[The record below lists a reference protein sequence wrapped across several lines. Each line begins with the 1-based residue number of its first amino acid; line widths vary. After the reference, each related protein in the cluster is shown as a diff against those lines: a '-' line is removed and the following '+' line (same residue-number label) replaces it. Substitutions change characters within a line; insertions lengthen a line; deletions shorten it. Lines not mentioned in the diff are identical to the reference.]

1 MTAESTASDPELQRA
16 LASRIGSALN
26 LPYRGVQS
34 VIELFDDNATIPFIA
49 RYRKEATGNLDEVQI
64 RDIRERLDYLRELD
78 SRRATILKSIDE
90 QGKLSEALRKQIE
103 AVESRQ
109 ELEDIYL
116 PYRPRRR
123 TRAMM
128 ARERGLQELAD
139 RMRSQSA
146 ADDPQDLAARFA
158 AAHEE
163 LEDAAAALAGAR
175 DIIAE
180 ELSEDA
186 NVRAWIRKEL
196 FENANLST
204 TPAIDPESQ
213 RTKFEQYYDFQ
224 EPVATIPSHRFLAIR
239 RGEREGVLRT
249 SLQSDEE
256 RILHFL
262 ESQIGLQAST
272 TWHDDLKRA
281 CREAW
286 RRLLSPSV
294 ETDIRVELKQ
304 RADREAVDI
313 FARNLSS
320 LLMAAPLGQARVFG
334 IDPGLRTGCKLAVV
348 DETGAFVDNTTLY
361 LSGSASAR
369 EAARR
374 DLLQW
379 CARFKPNAIAIGNGT
394 AGRETEAFV
403 RETIRDTEHRAIIV
417 IMVSEAG
424 ASVYSASEVAREEFP
439 ELDLTV
445 RGAIS
450 IARRLQDPLA
460 ELVKVD
466 PRSIGVGQYQHDVQE
481 SLLARKLDEV
491 VESCVN
497 AVGVEL
503 NTASAPLLAKVAG
516 IGPTLA
522 TRIVEHRNQSG
533 AFRNR
538 SDLLKVSGLGP
549 RTFEQCAGFLRL
561 RSSTNPLDRSAVHP
575 ESYPIV
581 ERIAADLAIG
591 LDDLVGS
598 ARLAS
603 QIDVARYES
612 EGVGALT
619 LRDIIEELKK
629 PGRDPRSSF
638 EAPAFRDD
646 VRELDDLKL
655 GMVLEGVVTNV
666 TAFGAFVDVG
676 VHQDGLVHISKLADR
691 FVRDPNEVVATGD
704 RLTVKVL
711 DVDIA
716 RKRISLSARL
726 DEEPEREARSAGAP
740 RSGNERRP
748 EGGNRS
754 TKERSKGRAGDGRQQ
769 SGKKPRA
776 KTQGPQ
782 DNFNTPFADLLKKR

>member
-1 MTAESTASDPELQRA
+1 MTSESTETKASLQRA

-26 LPYRGVQS
+26 LPDRGVQS

-78 SRRATILKSIDE
+78 ARRATILKSIDE
-90 QGKLSEALRKQIE
+90 QGKLSEALRKRIE
-103 AVESRQ
+103 AVTSRQ

-128 ARERGLQELAD
+128 ARERGLQELAE
-139 RMRSQSA
+139 RMRNQSA
-146 ADDPQDLAARFA
+146 ADDPQELAARFA

-163 LEDAAAALAGAR
+163 LEDAAAAIAGAR

-186 NVRAWIRKEL
+186 NVRAWIRREL
-196 FENANLST
+196 FEHASLSA

-272 TWHDDLKRA
+272 PWHDDLKRA

-581 ERIAADLAIG
+581 ERIAADLSIG

-603 QIDVARYES
+603 QIDVAGYES

-646 VRELDDLKL
+646 VRELEDLKL

-726 DEEPEREARSAGAP
+726 DDEPERETKSAGSS

-754 TKERSKGRAGDGRQQ
+754 AKERSKGRASDGRHH
-769 SGKKPRA
+769 GTKKQRT
-776 KTQGPQ
+776 KTQGAQ

>member
-1 MTAESTASDPELQRA
+1 MTAEPTASKPELQRA

-26 LPYRGVQS
+26 LPERGVRS

-90 QGKLSEALRKQIE
+90 QGKLSEALRKKIE

-128 ARERGLQELAD
+128 ARERGLQALAD
-139 RMRSQSA
+139 QMRSQGNTDDIQAVA
-146 ADDPQDLAARFA
+146 AGFA
-158 AAHEE
+158 AAHDE

-196 FENANLST
+196 FENASLSA
-204 TPAIDPESQ
+204 TPAIDPEAQ

-256 RILHFL
+256 RILSFL
-262 ESQIGLQAST
+262 ESHVGLRADT
-272 TWHDDLKRA
+272 PWHDDLKRA

-369 EAARR
+369 EAARHE
-374 DLLQW
+374 LLQW

-439 ELDLTV
+439 DLDLTV

-575 ESYPIV
+575 ESYPVV

-598 ARLAS
+598 SRLAS
-603 QIDVARYES
+603 QIDISRYEN

-629 PGRDPRSSF
+629 PGRDPRSTF

-646 VRELDDLKL
+646 VREIEDLKL

-726 DEEPEREARSAGAP
+726 DEEPERETKSAGSP

-769 SGKKPRA
+769 GTKKQRT
-776 KTQGPQ
+776 KTQGAH